1 MCEEASQLFS
11 QFDLSSAK
19 KIQLA
24 ERDSPQS
31 YIAGA
36 FQYTAKIKK
45 GCFGNWSFGPMEQ
58 CNDLPEWAPNNLPNS
73 QFPKQPL
80 LNQLYNGSVNS
91 MHYHPPNCDICL
103 LSSEALVSI
112 LNSQGCEVIKLIDV
126 QFLCSRTIFQTT
138 YSNYYSWPLIWPYCH
153 LSIII

>member
-1 MCEEASQLFS
+1 MRKLAGFSASLIS
-11 QFDLSSAK
+11 QVLKRFNWLKGTALSLMLQVHFN
-19 KIQLA
+19 IQLK
-24 ERDSPQS
+24 S
-31 YIAGA
+31 
-36 FQYTAKIKK
+36 KK
-45 GCFGNWSFGPMEQ
+45 VALVIGHLGLWNNAMIYLSEHH
-58 CNDLPEWAPNNLPNS
+58 ANNLPNS

-91 MHYHPPNCDICL
+91 MHYHPPNYDICL

-138 YSNYYSWPLIWPYCH
+138 YSNYYSWPLI
-153 LSIII
+153 